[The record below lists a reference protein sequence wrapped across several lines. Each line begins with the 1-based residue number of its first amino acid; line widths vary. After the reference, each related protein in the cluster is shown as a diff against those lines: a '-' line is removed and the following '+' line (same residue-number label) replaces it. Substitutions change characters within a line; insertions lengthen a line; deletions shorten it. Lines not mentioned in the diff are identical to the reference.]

1 MRWITMLALATLALM
16 ALAPAAA
23 LADGPAATSIRIA
36 VPPNAQLG
44 EAAEVQAQLVDS
56 GGKPVADAV
65 VLFTAPLGFLE
76 SSGDVVLAD
85 ARTDTGGIAATEIDL
100 RTEGALAVTAVFKG
114 DAQHAGSS
122 ATATIDVAGTAQLY
136 AQGAGVKL
144 PGLNTA
150 PTAPGTNA
158 MLVGGLASLWPR
170 LSGWPVALVLMIVW
184 SLYASVVVTLFR
196 ITAASRKAGA

>member
-1 MRWITMLALATLALM
+1 VRRIAAAALATLALT
-16 ALAPAAA
+16 ALAPSAA
-23 LADGPAATSIRIA
+23 LADGPTATSIRIA
-36 VPPNAQLG
+36 VPPKAQLG
-44 EAAEVQAQLVDS
+44 DAAQVQAQLVDS
-56 GGKPVADAV
+56 AGKPVADAV
-65 VLFTAPLGFLE
+65 VLFTASLGFLE

-85 ARTDTGGIAATEIDL
+85 ARTDKGGIATTEIDI
-100 RTEGALAVTAVFKG
+100 RTEGALAVTAVFTG
-114 DAQHAGSS
+114 DAQRATSS
-122 ATATIDVAGTAQLY
+122 ATATIDVTGTAQLY

-144 PGLNTA
+144 PGLNTV

-158 MLVGGLASLWPR
+158 ALVDGLASLWPR